1 MKLVDKFVDDVP
13 KPLVGQFAIDG
24 AAVVKN
30 EVEEVAV
37 VVVRLIAML
46 EGWSVSN
53 TSVNVTEVQF
63 LVQNQEEGVVV
74 AWEQERVT
82 E

>member
-1 MKLVDKFVDDVP
+1 M
-13 KPLVGQFAIDG
+13 VGQFAIDG